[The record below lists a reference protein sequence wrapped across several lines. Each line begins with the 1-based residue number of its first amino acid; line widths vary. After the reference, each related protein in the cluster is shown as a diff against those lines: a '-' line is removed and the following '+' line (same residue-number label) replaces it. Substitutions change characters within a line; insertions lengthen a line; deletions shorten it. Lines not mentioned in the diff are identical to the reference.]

1 MSKWINT
8 DAFSKFQGQ
17 KKEEQES
24 QPEAG
29 SGLRRSDFVW
39 QTPEKG
45 SSDRPKIYTGRFLVD
60 KKGIPYKKY
69 YYHMFRSGEKWTF
82 IICPKTDDFQNY
94 CPWCSV
100 TSKLYN
106 GTATDKAAAFNYKRK
121 EKFVG
126 NFYIVEDPRDAD
138 READEKI
145 SKSVKLYEF
154 PSKVETLLREEIV
167 DVKHGLGEAIFDPSD
182 GGYDFILKV
191 ASTKRD
197 RNGKI
202 WPDYSASTFARR
214 SYELG
219 SDSEIKEIMEQTFE
233 LDEYIENQKR
243 DNNFILQSLKDER
256 VFDYIKDEWE
266 RYVSPNPVSENL
278 TMPDVVDPLAGS
290 NNDNVS
296 DNVSADDD
304 ISDDELLKELDK
316 M

>member
-8 DAFSKFQGQ
+8 EAFSKFQGQ
-17 KKEEQES
+17 KKEEQEN
-24 QPEAG
+24 QPEKG

-45 SSDRPKIYTGRFLVD
+45 SSDRPKIYVGRFLVD

-69 YYHMFRSGEKWTF
+69 FYHMFKSGEKWTF
-82 IICPKTDDFQNY
+82 IVCLKTDDFQNY

-100 TSKLYN
+100 TSKLYK
-106 GTATDKAAAFNYKRK
+106 GTATDKSAAFQYKRK

-126 NFYIVEDPRDAD
+126 NFYIVDDPRDNE
-138 READEKI
+138 REEDEKI
-145 SKSVKLYEF
+145 GKKVKLYEF

-167 DVKHGLGEAIFDPSD
+167 DTKHGLGQKIFDPSN

-197 RNGKI
+197 RNGNI
-202 WPDYSASTFARR
+202 WPDYAASTFARR

-219 SDSEIKEIMEQTFE
+219 TDSEIKEIMEQTFD

-243 DNNFILQSLKDER
+243 DNDFILQSLKDER
-256 VFDYIKDEWE
+256 VFDYIEDEWE
-266 RYVSPNPVSENL
+266 RYITPVADASSPSSESEPEKVE
-278 TMPDVVDPLAGS
+278 TVTASS
-290 NNDNVS
+290 NGD
-296 DNVSADDD
+296 DDD

>member
-8 DAFSKFQGQ
+8 DAFEKFQGQ
-17 KKEEQES
+17 KKEEVEN
-24 QPEAG
+24 QPEKG

-45 SSDRPKIYTGRFLVD
+45 TSDRPKIYVGRFLQD
-60 KKGIPYKKY
+60 KKGVPYKKY
-69 YYHMFRSGEKWTF
+69 FYHMFKSGEKWTF
-82 IICPKTDDFQNY
+82 IVCPKTDDFQNY

-106 GTATDKAAAFNYKRK
+106 GTATDKKAAFQYKRK

-126 NFYIVEDPRDAD
+126 NFYIVEDPRDND
-138 READEKI
+138 REEDEKI
-145 SKSVKLYEF
+145 GKKVKLYEF

-167 DVKHGLGEAIFDPSD
+167 DIKHGLGNSIFDPSD

-191 ASTKRD
+191 SSTKRD
-197 RNGKI
+197 RNGNI
-202 WPDYSASTFARR
+202 WPDYAASTFARR

-219 SDSEIKEIMEQTFE
+219 SDSEIKEIMEQTFD

-256 VFDYIKDEWE
+256 VFDYIEDEWE
-266 RYVSPNPVSENL
+266 RYMTPS
-278 TMPDVVDPLAGS
+278 S
-290 NNDNVS
+290 NNINDDDDVTS
-296 DNVSADDD
+296 HIAPVTDSEPEKKVDDDD